1 MICGACG
8 AENRPG
14 RKFCRSCGV
23 AMAAACPACGAAN
36 DPADRFC
43 GECGAAIGGEGRGVG
58 GAASSRAPSLGSA
71 PAAAG
76 TRIATERRLVS
87 VLFADLVGFTT
98 LADDSD
104 PEAVREFLGRYFDVA
119 REVVE
124 RYGGAVEKFIGDAVM
139 AVWGTPTA
147 REDDAERAVRAG
159 LDLVAAAPGLPAPGG
174 ARPQARA
181 AVLTGE
187 AAAVVGAQGQGMV
200 AGDLVNTASRLQ
212 AAAPPGTVLVGEATR
227 RAAGEAIVFEAAGEQ
242 ILRGKAAPVPAW
254 RAVRVVA
261 GRRGAG
267 RSSRVEPPFVGRDEE
282 LQLLKDLLHATSRD
296 GRARLASIVGM
307 AGIGKSRLAWE
318 LEKYVDGVAADIYW
332 HRGRSPAYGEGLA
345 FWALGEMVRERAG
358 IAESDAAAVSRE
370 KLAATLREYVA
381 DEAER
386 AWMEPRLAALLGLE
400 AAPTGEREEFEAACR
415 TLFER
420 ISERG
425 TVVLVFEELQW
436 ADPALLD
443 FIESITDRSRARPI
457 LVVTLSRPD
466 LLERRPTWGAG
477 LRSFSNLPMDPLSPD
492 EVEMLLVGLAPGL
505 PASAIAAIVERAE
518 GIPLYAVEMVR
529 MLLDQG
535 VLREREGRYHLAG
548 ELGPLAIPG
557 TLAGLLGSRL
567 DGLTE
572 PERVLIGHGAVLGHS
587 FTVQALAAAT
597 GHSPELLA
605 VTLDVLV
612 RKEILDLD
620 EDPRSPERGQ
630 YHFVQVLIREVAYER
645 LAKRDRLARH
655 LAAARYFEDL
665 EDPELA
671 GIVTTHYLEAHR
683 LSPEGAERD
692 QIAAKARTTLLDAAA
707 RSRDLHAYAGAQRFL
722 EQALEFATD
731 PADEREILARLAR
744 AAFDGSKERAEFDRA
759 EGFARRA
766 LDASRAAGDPA
777 ATARSYT
784 TLASILASNNHG
796 REARDILRQAVDE
809 LSGRA
814 PDPEMVSLE
823 AELGRAYLMSGEP
836 ALALPVVEGALVR
849 AEATAQLESI
859 VELLVSRAW
868 AVTSA
873 GRPTEAL
880 VLLRGVVPFCD
891 EHGFL
896 NARMR
901 CAMNLSAG
909 EVVDNP
915 RRAMAAALEG
925 LAIARRRRL
934 ADWAGALAG
943 NWAGGAFEVG
953 EWDSIL
959 ALAADLDAEGLLPA
973 DESAL
978 IFGGVYL
985 VRAYRGAADEAADAF
1000 EAAFGPGI
1008 DDFQIRRTYH
1018 DLFAHLRFLSGDLDG
1033 MRRHAVELLSTREMN
1048 PYDVIP
1054 AARAALWL
1062 RDSAGMREVL
1072 GERIVSLGRATDL
1085 RFAAIRAGLAALEGR
1100 SEDARAAYMAAEAGL
1115 RELGIRFELG
1125 RALLEHAV
1133 FLAGDESAAEAAEEA
1148 RAIFAELGA
1157 TTLLARLPAQAAP
1170 VTPATPAVG
1179 PAVAPAL
1186 PAPN

>member
-1 MICGACG
+1 MRPAAQ
-8 AENRPG
+8 AEP
-14 RKFCRSCGV
+14 
-23 AMAAACPACGAAN
+23 PL
-36 DPADRFC
+36 
-43 GECGAAIGGEGRGVG
+43 
-58 GAASSRAPSLGSA
+58 RAQPRSA
-71 PAAAG
+71 PGLRPA
-76 TRIATERRLVS
+76 ERRLRPSAGIVS

-104 PEAVREFLGRYFDVA
+104 PEAVREFLGRYFDIA

-139 AVWGTPTA
+139 AVWGTPTV
-147 REDDAERAVRAG
+147 REDDAERAVRAA
-159 LDLVAAAPGLPAPGG
+159 LDLVAAVPGLAAPGED
-174 ARPQARA
+174 RPQARA
-181 AVLTGE
+181 GVLTGE

-212 AAAPPGTVLVGEATR
+212 AAAPPGTVLVGEATL
-227 RAAGEAIVFEAAGEQ
+227 RAAGEAIVFEAAGDQ
-242 ILRGKAAPVPAW
+242 LLRGKAAPVPAW

-282 LQLLKDLLHATSRD
+282 LQLLKDLLHATARD
-296 GRARLASIVGM
+296 GRARLASVVGM

-358 IAESDAAAVSRE
+358 IAESDDAATSRA
-370 KLAATLREYVA
+370 KLAASLREYVA
-381 DEAER
+381 DPSER

-400 AAPTGEREEFEAACR
+400 AAPAGEREEFEAACR

-443 FIESITDRSRARPI
+443 FIETITDRSRARPI
-457 LVVTLSRPD
+457 LVLTLSRPD

-477 LRSFSNLPMDPLSPD
+477 LRSFSNLLLDPLGPD

-505 PASAIAAIVERAE
+505 PATAIAAIVERAE

-535 VLREREGRYHLAG
+535 VLREREGRYHLDG

-572 PERVLIGHGAVLGHS
+572 PERLLIGHASVLGQS
-587 FTVQALAAAT
+587 FTVRALAAAT
-597 GHSPELLA
+597 GHSPEHLGA
-605 VTLDVLV
+605 TLDALV
-612 RKEILDLD
+612 RKEILDLE

-630 YHFVQVLIREVAYER
+630 YHFVQGLIREVAYER

-655 LAAARYFEDL
+655 LAAARYFEELD
-665 EDPELA
+665 DPELA

-683 LSPEGAERD
+683 LSPEGAERIE
-692 QIAAKARTTLLDAAA
+692 IAAKARTTLLDAAA
-707 RSRDLHAYAGAQRFL
+707 RSRDLHAYASEQRFL
-722 EQALEFATD
+722 EQALAFAAD
-731 PADEREILARLAR
+731 PADEREILARLA
-744 AAFDGSKERAEFDRA
+744 AAALDGAKELAEFDRA

-766 LDASRAAGDPA
+766 LEATLAGGDPA
-777 ATARSYT
+777 ATARAYT
-784 TLASILASNNHG
+784 TLANVLALNNHAK
-796 REARDILRQAVDE
+796 EARDILRKAVDE
-809 LSGRA
+809 LAGRA
-814 PDPEMVSLE
+814 PDADMVRLE
-823 AELGRAYLMSGEP
+823 AELGRAHLMSGE
-836 ALALPVVEGALVR
+836 ADLALPVIEQALVR

-859 VELLVSRAW
+859 AELLVSRAW
-868 AVTSA
+868 AVTQA

-901 CAMNLSAG
+901 CAMNLSAWEAVG
-909 EVVDNP
+909 NP
-915 RRAMAAALEG
+915 RRSMAAALDG

-934 ADWAGALAG
+934 AGWAGGLAG
-943 NWAGGAFEVG
+943 NWAEGAFEVG
-953 EWDSIL
+953 EWDAIL
-959 ALAADLDAEGLLPA
+959 ALVADLDAEGLLPV
-973 DESAL
+973 DESAS
-978 IFGGVYL
+978 IFVGVNM
-985 VRAYRGAADEAADAF
+985 VRAYRGAVDEATEVLERVLSPLMDDYQVARAYYDAF
-1000 EAAFGPGI
+1000 CHLGFAA
-1008 DDFQIRRTYH
+1008 
-1018 DLFAHLRFLSGDLDG
+1018 GDHET
-1033 MRRHAVELLSTREMN
+1033 MRRHAVELLAYREMY
-1048 PYDVIP
+1048 PYDAVP
-1054 AARAALWL
+1054 AARASLWL
-1062 RDSAGMREVL
+1062 RDGAGLREVL
-1072 GERIVSLGRATDL
+1072 GERDVPAGRASDL
-1085 RFAAIRAGLAALEGR
+1085 RFAVVRAGLAALEGR
-1100 SEDARAAYMAAEAGL
+1100 PDDARAAYLAAESGL

-1125 RALLEHAV
+1125 LALLEHAV
-1133 FLAGDESAAEAAEEA
+1133 FLAGDASARTADEEA
-1148 RAIFAELGA
+1148 RAIFEELGA
-1157 TTLLARLPAQAAP
+1157 TTLLARLPAGVP
-1170 VTPATPAVG
+1170 SVTLAD
-1179 PAVAPAL
+1179 
-1186 PAPN
+1186 

>member
-1 MICGACG
+1 
-8 AENRPG
+8 
-14 RKFCRSCGV
+14 
-23 AMAAACPACGAAN
+23 MAATCPACGAAN
-36 DPADRFC
+36 DPEDRFC
-43 GECGAAIGGEGRGVG
+43 GECGADIGGDA
-58 GAASSRAPSLGSA
+58 GAAGGVAGVAGSRATPLGFA
-71 PAAAG
+71 PAATGAAG
-76 TRIATERRLVS
+76 ATERRLVS

-98 LADDSD
+98 LADDRD
-104 PEAVREFLGRYFDVA
+104 PEAIREFLGRYFDVA

-147 REDDAERAVRAG
+147 REDDAERAVRAA
-159 LDLVAAAPGLPAPGG
+159 LDLVAAVPALGAPGDNRPA
-174 ARPQARA
+174 ARA

-212 AAAPPGTVLVGEATR
+212 AAASPGTVLVGEATQ
-227 RAAGEAIVFEAAGEQ
+227 RAAGEAIVFEAVGEQ
-242 ILRGKAAPVPAW
+242 LLRGKTTPVPAW

-282 LQLLKDLLHATSRD
+282 LQLLRDLLHATTRD
-296 GRARLASIVGM
+296 GRARLASVVGI

-318 LEKYVDGVAADIYW
+318 LEKYVDGLAADIYW

-358 IAESDAAAVSRE
+358 IAESDDAATSRE
-370 KLAATLREYVA
+370 KLATMLRDYVA
-381 DEAER
+381 DPSER

-400 AAPTGEREEFEAACR
+400 AAPPGEREEFEAACR

-443 FIESITDRSRARPI
+443 FIETVTDRSRARPI

-477 LRSFSNLPMDPLSPD
+477 LRSFSNLPLDPLAPD

-535 VLREREGRYHLAG
+535 ALRERDGRYHLDG
-548 ELGPLAIPG
+548 ELGPLAIPA

-572 PERVLIGHGAVLGHS
+572 PERMLIGHGAVLGQS
-587 FTVQALAAAT
+587 FTVRALAAAT
-597 GHSPELLA
+597 GHSQEHLGP
-605 VTLDVLV
+605 TLDALV
-612 RKEILDLD
+612 RKEVFNLD

-630 YHFVQVLIREVAYER
+630 YHFIQGLFREVAYER

-655 LAAARYFEDL
+655 LAAARFFEELD
-665 EDPELA
+665 DPELA

-683 LSPEGAERD
+683 LSAEGAERD
-692 QIAAKARTTLLDAAA
+692 EIAAKARTTLLDAAA
-707 RSRDLHAYAGAQRFL
+707 RSRDLHAYASAQRFL
-722 EQALEFATD
+722 EQALAFAAAPD
-731 PADEREILARLAR
+731 DEREILTRLAA
-744 AAFDGSKERAEFDRA
+744 AAFDAAKELAEFDRA
-759 EGFARRA
+759 EGYARRA
-766 LDASRAAGDPA
+766 LEAARAGGDPA
-777 ATARSYT
+777 AMAQAYT
-784 TLASILASNNHG
+784 TLSSVLALNNHA
-796 REARDILRQAVDE
+796 REARDILRQAVDD
-809 LSGRA
+809 LSGQA
-814 PDPEMVSLE
+814 PDAAMVRLE

-836 ALALPVVEGALVR
+836 ALALPVIEQALVR
-849 AEATAQLESI
+849 AEAAAELESI
-859 VELLVSRAW
+859 AELLVSRAW
-868 AVTSA
+868 AVTRA

-901 CAMNLSAG
+901 CAMNLSAWEMVG
-909 EVVDNP
+909 SP
-915 RRAMAAALEG
+915 RRSMIAAFEG
-925 LAIARRRRL
+925 LEIARRRRL
-934 ADWAGALAG
+934 AGWAGAAAG
-943 NWAGGAFEVG
+943 NWADGAFVVG
-953 EWDSIL
+953 EWDAIL
-959 ALAADLDAEGLLPA
+959 SLAAELDAEGLLPA
-973 DESAL
+973 DESAS
-978 IFGGVYL
+978 IFVGVSL
-985 VRAYRGAADEAADAF
+985 VRAYRGAIEEAAAVLESYF
-1000 EAAFGPGI
+1000 TPQME
-1008 DDFQIRRTYH
+1008 DFQIARAYH
-1018 DLFAHLRFLSGDLDG
+1018 DTFAHLGFLAGDYEA
-1033 MRRHAVELLSTREMN
+1033 MRRHGIDLAASRDMY
-1048 PYDVIP
+1048 PYNVIP
-1054 AARAALWL
+1054 GARASLWL
-1062 RDSAGMREVL
+1062 RDAAGVREAL
-1072 GERIVSLGRATDL
+1072 GERDVSVGRATDL

-1100 SEDARAAYMAAEAGL
+1100 PDDARAAYLAAEAGL

-1125 RALLEHAV
+1125 LALLEHAV
-1133 FLAGDESAAEAAEEA
+1133 FLAGDPSALAAADEA
-1148 RAIFAELGA
+1148 RTIFDELGA
-1157 TTLLARLPAQAAP
+1157 TTLRARLPAE
-1170 VTPATPAVG
+1170 V
-1179 PAVAPAL
+1179 AVAS
-1186 PAPN
+1186 

>member
-1 MICGACG
+1 
-8 AENRPG
+8 
-14 RKFCRSCGV
+14 
-23 AMAAACPACGAAN
+23 MAATCPACGAAN
-36 DPADRFC
+36 DPEDRFC
-43 GECGAAIGGEGRGVG
+43 GDCGALIGGDTRAA
-58 GAASSRAPSLGSA
+58 GAATVARATPAPGAAGSA
-71 PAAAG
+71 GSAGAARTSAAG
-76 TRIATERRLVS
+76 MSAAATERRLVS

-98 LADDSD
+98 LADDRD
-104 PEAVREFLGRYFDVA
+104 PEAVREFLGRYFDIA

-147 REDDAERAVRAG
+147 REDDAERAVRAA
-159 LDLVAAAPGLPAPGG
+159 LDLVAAVPGLASPGG
-174 ARPQARA
+174 SPGGSPGDDRPAARAEDRPAARA

-187 AAAVVGAQGQGMV
+187 AAAVVGAHGQGMV

-212 AAAPPGTVLVGEATR
+212 AAAPPGTVLVGEATQ
-227 RAAGEAIVFEAAGEQ
+227 RAAGDAIVFEAAGEQ
-242 ILRGKAAPVPAW
+242 LLRGKTAPVPAW

-282 LQLLKDLLHATSRD
+282 LQLLKDLLHATTRD
-296 GRARLASIVGM
+296 GRARLASVVGM

-358 IAESDAAAVSRE
+358 IAESDDAATSRE
-370 KLAATLREYVA
+370 KLAATVREYVA
-381 DEAER
+381 DASER

-400 AAPTGEREEFEAACR
+400 AAPPGEREEFEAACR
-415 TLFER
+415 TFFER

-443 FIESITDRSRARPI
+443 FIETVTDRSRARPI

-477 LRSFSNLPMDPLSPD
+477 LRSFSNLPLDPLASD

-505 PASAIAAIVERAE
+505 PATAIAAIVERSE

-535 VLREREGRYHLAG
+535 ALRERDGRYHLDG

-572 PERVLIGHGAVLGHS
+572 PERMLIGHGAVLGHS
-587 FTVQALAAAT
+587 FTVRALAAAT
-597 GHSPELLA
+597 GHSPEHLA
-605 VTLDVLV
+605 ATLDALV

-630 YHFVQVLIREVAYER
+630 YHFVQGLIREVAYER

-655 LAAARYFEDL
+655 LAAARYFEELD
-665 EDPELA
+665 DPELA

-692 QIAAKARTTLLDAAA
+692 EIATKARTTLIDAAA

-722 EQALEFATD
+722 EQALAFAAGPD
-731 PADEREILARLAR
+731 DERVILTGLAE
-744 AAFDGSKERAEFDRA
+744 AAFDASKELADFDRA
-759 EGFARRA
+759 EGYARRS
-766 LDASRAAGDPA
+766 LEAAGAGGDPA
-777 ATARSYT
+777 ATARAYT
-784 TLASILASNNHG
+784 TLATILASNARG
-796 REARDILRQAVDE
+796 KEARDILRQAVDE

-814 PDPEMVSLE
+814 PDADMVRLE

-836 ALALPVVEGALVR
+836 ALALPVVEEALVR
-849 AEATAQLESI
+849 AEAAAQLESI
-859 VELLVSRAW
+859 AQLLVSRAW

-873 GRPTEAL
+873 GRPREAL
-880 VLLRGVVPFCD
+880 VLLRGVVAFCD

-896 NARMR
+896 NARLR
-901 CAMNLSAG
+901 CAMNLSAW
-909 EVVDNP
+909 ESVDNP

-934 ADWAGALAG
+934 AGWAGALAG
-943 NWAGGAFEVG
+943 NWAEGAFEVG

-973 DESAL
+973 DESAN

-985 VRAYRGAADEAADAF
+985 VRAYRGAVDEAA
-1000 EAAFGPGI
+1000 EALERIFLPLM
-1008 DDFQIRRTYH
+1008 DDFQAGRSYH
-1018 DLFAHLRFLSGDLDG
+1018 ETRAHLCFMAGDDRG
-1033 MRRHAVELLSTREMN
+1033 MRRHAAELLANREMY

-1054 AARAALWL
+1054 AARASLWL
-1062 RDSAGMREVL
+1062 RDAAGMREAL
-1072 GERIVSLGRATDL
+1072 GERDGSAGRATDL
-1085 RFAAIRAGLAALEGR
+1085 RFGVVRAGLAALEGR
-1100 SEDARAAYMAAEAGL
+1100 TDDARATYLAAEAGF
-1115 RELGIRFELG
+1115 RDLGIRFELG
-1125 RALLEHAV
+1125 LAALEHAV
-1133 FLAGDESAAEAAEEA
+1133 FLAGDPSAGAAAEEA
-1148 RAIFAELGA
+1148 RAVFEDLGA
-1157 TTLLARLPAQAAP
+1157 TTLLARLPAG
-1170 VTPATPAVG
+1170 VTSTAV
-1179 PAVAPAL
+1179 
-1186 PAPN
+1186 PAPTPGVAATG